1 MRRHDDDESKTPEME
16 NGAGQPPTR
25 AAGRAPGEKKAKGSE
40 VGGCTFERPVERGK
54 HPGPRGPFL
63 FAHVTDAVNNDRVFI
78 DGLITTT
85 KSVHV
90 YDPENSFGK
99 AAKNHMKFVPRVN
112 DHGRHSAACI
122 LGCVHDAAFFQSP
135 TAYNGSA
142 DGQPIQLEQ
151 NGSFFR
157 SVCRLYVIDRG
168 AAAESTADK
177 KT

>member
-1 MRRHDDDESKTPEME
+1 MY
-16 NGAGQPPTR
+16 
-25 AAGRAPGEKKAKGSE
+25 
-40 VGGCTFERPVERGK
+40 TFACEAIIK
-54 HPGPRGPFL
+54 
-63 FAHVTDAVNNDRVFI
+63 NNDRVFI

-85 KSVHV
+85 KSAHV

-151 NGSFFR
+151 PFSFFR
-157 SVCRLYVIDRG
+157 SMCRLYVIRILWYLDDFLICGETQVECAWARDEAVTLFRELG
-168 AAAESTADK
+168 LLQSSGRIRSMTA
-177 KT
+177 